1 MTPLEHQTRL
11 RLLVLADLAPQWG
24 IDRAIDP
31 LAVDGPAGVDAA
43 LRTLAP
49 ELTLSLPGR
58 AADTA
63 GPRELPVTLRFTR
76 LADFAPDAL
85 ARAVRE
91 AAPPSSGASGGD
103 PLDALLS
110 QVDLPAAG
118 DPQVAGLLGNE
129 RLRALEAAW
138 RGVALLA
145 ARTGPAVRLEILP
158 AGREDFLDVFWERV
172 FPAEHEGTSEAALS
186 AVVLGYEFDRGPAD
200 IEVLRH
206 AGRMG
211 ESLRVP
217 FLGSVGPGFWG
228 IRQARLL
235 ATLPD
240 LVRRVEGSE
249 YAKWNGLRREE
260 AALWLCLAANRPTVR
275 GAWGSGGESDRPLH
289 APGGFALGAALA
301 GSFTAAGV
309 RFPLTGA
316 QSPGRLDDL
325 AGPEPVEVLLPDQKA
340 LELSRVGLAPLVAR
354 KGEPGAFFAA
364 APTLQVFKR
373 YTEEEAS
380 RSAAAVTT
388 LTYQAFAGAAAH
400 ALQTVCRDLG
410 GGLEA
415 EEVRRQAT
423 DGLRAFLDTAGSS
436 GAGAEAGEEGA
447 EDISE
452 EIQVEVQAPAESPD
466 VWEVLARLRPAFS
479 ISGSR
484 ADLVLGSA
492 VPR

>member
-1 MTPLEHQTRL
+1 MTPPEHQTRL
-11 RLLVLADLAPQWG
+11 RLLVLADLVPQLG

-31 LAVDGPAGVDAA
+31 LAVDGPAGADAA
-43 LRTLAP
+43 LATLAP
-49 ELTLSLPGR
+49 ELTLSLPNR

-91 AAPPSSGASGGD
+91 ATPPPSGGD

-118 DPQVAGLLGNE
+118 DPRVASLLGNE

-172 FPAEHEGTSEAALS
+172 FPAEHEGTSEVPLS
-186 AVVLGYEFDRGPAD
+186 AVVLGYDFDRGPAD
-200 IEVLRH
+200 VEVLRH

-217 FLGSVGPGFWG
+217 FLGAVGPGFWG

-275 GAWGSGGESDRPLH
+275 EAWGVGGESDRPLH

-301 GSFTAAGV
+301 RSFTAAGV
-309 RFPLTGA
+309 RFPLTGPR
-316 QSPGRLDDL
+316 SPARLDDL
-325 AGPEPVEVLLPDQKA
+325 PGPEPVEVLLPDQKA

-400 ALQTVCRDLG
+400 ALQTVCRNLG

-423 DGLRAFLDTAGSS
+423 EGLRAFLDTAGSS
-436 GAGAEAGEEGA
+436 GAGAEAEEGA
-447 EDISE
+447 EEISE

-466 VWEVLARLRPAFS
+466 VWEVLARLRPAFP